1 MVYILDGQTYFVL
14 ITWKP
19 EHAVGAN
26 DESTRCE
33 RAISD
38 CPSRTHHHGRF
49 YKLFYEKRI
58 LQNLYYTNESSKSKS
73 EFRPSTLMFGLSGL
87 GVNQTSLKIQDG
99 SSKFEDRAG
108 RSSTHYHSVEL
119 SHLIIRKI
127 HKNSQKFMNNHVTQ
141 VRIRTCQ
148 WLS

>member
-1 MVYILDGQTYFVL
+1 MGARGNTGNTESRRYDLGRPRTLHRRSFELFFV
-14 ITWKP
+14 KK
-19 EHAVGAN
+19 EC
-26 DESTRCE
+26 SK
-33 RAISD
+33 S
-38 CPSRTHHHGRF
+38 
-49 YKLFYEKRI
+49 
-58 LQNLYYTNESSKSKS
+58 NESSESKP
-73 EFRPSTLMFGLSGL
+73 EIRPTIFMFSPSGL

-99 SSKFEDRAG
+99 SSRFEDRAG

-148 WLS
+148 

>member
-1 MVYILDGQTYFVL
+1 MKTRARGRSERWKHAMWEGDLELSESDASSWTFLQTFL
-14 ITWKP
+14 WNENFP
-19 EHAVGAN
+19 NA
-26 DESTRCE
+26 
-33 RAISD
+33 
-38 CPSRTHHHGRF
+38 
-49 YKLFYEKRI
+49 
-58 LQNLYYTNESSKSKS
+58 NESSKSKS

-99 SSKFEDRAG
+99 SSRFEDRAG